1 MTTDL
6 VARLLERF
14 ELPHRELG
22 APASRASGATWR
34 ERADALGLACPS
46 SLVGLGEAQRGGR
59 IFFGRWELLEP
70 ETLDDLFAHLRDVAA
85 SAPCLAPWTRMLPL
99 FTADGDL
106 LVLSRDGAIR
116 RASVASAS
124 VYEQD
129 ADLAP
134 SLDGLLERFL
144 AGSLDDDD
152 EDDAALA
159 PRDSTEPL
167 DLWWWADGIEYS
179 RMLAHG
185 HETRDGS
192 PICVTTLT
200 IDLAPHYFRYPDGPG
215 SRPLNGHVER
225 ARAPLRVHFEGAPLV
240 VPRVTSDRVIDLG
253 ERRFDLLALAE
264 DFLREGLRRGWTGR
278 DGRVGSLDGWE
289 SLGVVPPARVVR
301 F

>member
-14 ELPHRELG
+14 ELPFRDAGEVE
-22 APASRASGATWR
+22 ARAGGATWR
-34 ERADALGLACPS
+34 ERADALGLACPA
-46 SLVGLGEAQRGGR
+46 SLVALGEAQRGGR
-59 IFFGRWELLEP
+59 IFFGRWELLTP
-70 ETLDDLFAHLRDVAA
+70 ETLDGLFAHLRDVAA
-85 SAPCLAPWTRMLPL
+85 SAPCVEPWTRMLPL

-106 LVLSRDGAIR
+106 LVLSREGAIR

-124 VYEQD
+124 VYEHD

-144 AGSLDDDD
+144 AGSRDDDDDD
-152 EDDAALA
+152 ELSA
-159 PRDSTEPL
+159 RDSTEAL
-167 DLWWWADGIEYS
+167 DLWWWADGIEYT

-185 HETRDGS
+185 HEMRDGA

-240 VPRVTSDRVIDLG
+240 VPRVTSDRVIVVG

-278 DGRVGSLDGWE
+278 DGRARALDGWE
-289 SLGVVPPARVVR
+289 LLGVVAPARVVR